1 MSRWQVTQ
9 WARSSPKSEGC
20 GVDEQGGVQ
29 ASPEVSVEQAQI
41 ELARMTALLQSAT
54 EAIARAFGVVEPMRK
69 LIAAL
74 DLVTT
79 LSLREAEDKEMVL
92 ATLDVIDMAGRQ
104 LLQFAE
110 IVSQMGTERAERG
123 EEL

>member
-1 MSRWQVTQ
+1 M
-9 WARSSPKSEGC
+9 
-20 GVDEQGGVQ
+20 DEQGGVQ